1 MRTDD
6 TLFWIWLSE
15 VLGASNRDF
24 KQLIDLYRSPY
35 EIFGAEESE
44 LLRVPRIAQRTVERL
59 CDKSIARATDILELC
74 ERLGVG
80 ILPYTDQLFP
90 PQLRELARPPVL
102 LYYKGDLFD
111 TRELLTVGMVG
122 TRRMS
127 AYGLQNAYKISY
139 RLARAGAVVV
149 SGMAAGIDGVCA
161 AAAIKAG
168 GKTVAVLGC
177 GLDRV
182 YPKHHGPLMR
192 EIEKNGLLLSEYP
205 PGTPPN
211 HYHFPM
217 RNRIISGLSRTTVV
231 VEAGLGSG
239 SLITAKDAIS
249 QGKTVFAIPANVGSP
264 GAEGSNGLLR
274 DGARVAVCAEDIL
287 EPFEYAYQKHLRC
300 ERLEGGSDGEALAD
314 YRYLASLGVI
324 ELTQSHEDSGRQ
336 TPQIPQQAKRMPAR
350 QAEKAKRQETVPE
363 RAPTPPKEGG
373 QATQQTKQQTPEEI
387 LSALSATQLAVFEAM
402 PDDRAVSMDV
412 LSGLDYPYGEII
424 AALTMLEIMGLIQ
437 KLPGALYTKA

>member
-1 MRTDD
+1 
-6 TLFWIWLSE
+6 
-15 VLGASNRDF
+15 
-24 KQLIDLYRSPY
+24 
-35 EIFGAEESE
+35 
-44 LLRVPRIAQRTVERL
+44 
-59 CDKSIARATDILELC
+59 
-74 ERLGVG
+74 
-80 ILPYTDQLFP
+80 
-90 PQLRELARPPVL
+90 
-102 LYYKGDLFD
+102 
-111 TRELLTVGMVG
+111 
-122 TRRMS
+122 
-127 AYGLQNAYKISY
+127 
-139 RLARAGAVVV
+139 
-149 SGMAAGIDGVCA
+149 
-161 AAAIKAG
+161 
-168 GKTVAVLGC
+168 
-177 GLDRV
+177 
-182 YPKHHGPLMR
+182 
-192 EIEKNGLLLSEYP
+192 
-205 PGTPPN
+205 
-211 HYHFPM
+211 M

-300 ERLEGGSDGEALAD
+300 ERLVGEGDGEALAD

-350 QAEKAKRQETVPE
+350 QAEKAKRQDTVPE
-363 RAPTPPKEGG
+363 RAPAPPKEGG
-373 QATQQTKQQTPEEI
+373 QATHQTNQQTPEEI

-424 AALTMLEIMGLIQ
+424 AALTKLEIMGLIQ
-437 KLPGALYTKA
+437 KLPGALYTKS